1 MPGSA
6 SVLSTCSSKK
16 TWSTPAGS
24 SMPESQPN
32 SRWCVAPFMDLTFS
46 CRMPKPPNNSAR
58 VGRLRCAKH
67 SLSAKLRRKIMRKKI
82 SAIAIK
88 SFALLVVLGT
98 AYLGTLN
105 QAMAQAVATTYT
117 KMAPIDQY
125 LMTDQAAEIAL
136 ARSAA
141 PESISRDAEVL
152 VLGRHGFE
160 TAVKGKNG
168 FVCIVGRSWTSAADA
183 DFWNPKVRVPMC
195 VNAAAAHSYLLH
207 FTKETEWGLA
217 GRTQAQMTESITA
230 AIAKK
235 DLPAMESGA
244 MCYMLSKQGYGG
256 DSTPHWPPHLMFF
269 YSDTNPAIWG
279 ANLPGSPVVGM
290 SDPVEHLT
298 QFVIPVQRWSDGT
311 ENR

>member
-1 MPGSA
+1 MP
-6 SVLSTCSSKK
+6 
-16 TWSTPAGS
+16 
-24 SMPESQPN
+24 
-32 SRWCVAPFMDLTFS
+32 
-46 CRMPKPPNNSAR
+46 
-58 VGRLRCAKH
+58 
-67 SLSAKLRRKIMRKKI
+67 MRKKKVG
-82 SAIAIK
+82 AIAIK

-98 AYLGTLN
+98 GVLRYGESGDGTGCRDTLSEHRIP
-105 QAMAQAVATTYT
+105 T

-125 LMTDQAAEIAL
+125 LMTDQGAEIAL

-183 DFWNPKVRVPMC
+183 DFWDPRVRVPMC
-195 VNAAAAHSYLLH
+195 VNAAAARSYLLRI
-207 FTKETEWGLA
+207 TKIAELALA
-217 GRTQAQMTESITA
+217 GHTLAQVNEAIAA

-235 DLPAMESGA
+235 ELPSMESGA
-244 MCYMLSKQGYGG
+244 MCFMMGKQGYGG
-256 DSTPHWPPHLMFF
+256 DSAPHWPSHLMFF
-269 YSDTNPAIWG
+269 YSDTDPAIWG

-298 QFVIPVQRWSDGT
+298 QFVIPTQKWADGP
-311 ENR
+311 EGR